1 MHAVGTPLESDLKDS
16 VEALQAKADCVRTVK
31 LYREDYT
38 RGDIGSKSPDDT
50 DLYDGRAMRR

>member
-1 MHAVGTPLESDLKDS
+1 MHAVGTRFGSDLEDS
-16 VEALQAKADCVRTVK
+16 AEALQAKADCVRTVK

-50 DLYDGRAMRR
+50 DLYDGREMRR